1 MKTIELNEIERL
13 YEECNVEV
21 TRSSPVNNSL
31 NAGRMNNKLNTDYSF
46 MNRNSISAIM
56 QDISTPRKS

>member
-13 YEECNVEV
+13 NEECKVDV

-56 QDISTPRKS
+56 QNISTQKKS